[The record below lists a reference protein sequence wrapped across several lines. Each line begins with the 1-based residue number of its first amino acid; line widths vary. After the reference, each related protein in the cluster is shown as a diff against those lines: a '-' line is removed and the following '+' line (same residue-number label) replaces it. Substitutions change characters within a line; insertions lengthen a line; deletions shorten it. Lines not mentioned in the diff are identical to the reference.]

1 MMERMTEHIG
11 RHIRIVGCKTLYDTI
26 ERKGDPASNAIARLT
41 AYEDTNLTP
50 DEIAKITK
58 FDGIPVQRL
67 QELAKA
73 EKDGRLVVLPC
84 KDDTAFTIEEDL
96 FNCDQCK
103 NKANARYKPHIDMIS
118 CDLDNSE
125 HCPLRVKE
133 HKVEGFEISFK
144 EGDPVVSLPGAYGY
158 EGLETYSGFDG
169 KCYYTREEAEAAL
182 KNMEAENES

>member
-1 MMERMTEHIG
+1 MERLTTKNILGGWTYLVPRQEA
-11 RHIRIVGCKTLYDTI
+11 VD
-26 ERKGDPASNAIARLT
+26 RLA
-41 AYEDTNLTP
+41 AYEDAMP
-50 DEIAKITK
+50 IEWAK
-58 FDGIPVQRL
+58 
-67 QELAKA
+67 ELAQA

-84 KDDTAFTIEEDL
+84 KDDTVFTIEEDF

-103 NKANARYKPHIDMIS
+103 NKANARYQPHIDRIS
-118 CDLDNSE
+118 CDFDNSE
-125 HCPLRVKE
+125 HCPLRVEE

-182 KNMEAENES
+182 EKREEEENE